1 MVEQLVDFNIL
12 DDLGNIKVKLE
23 DEDKAL
29 VLFNALQKTFE
40 NFKDALLFGMEQTI
54 TLEEVQ
60 TSIRTKEL

>member
-1 MVEQLVDFNIL
+1 MDFNIL